1 MSGRLR
7 LSLVLILLIG
17 GAASAAAEFVVPVFT
32 PPRISLHPD
41 DFRECTAQ
49 AGPEV
54 AAVAT
59 AVVKLTLKD
68 DGTLKDFSLPA
79 DSPPWMSELAQ
90 CGLAKLRFAPGTRD
104 GVATESGGSLE
115 FKLRAQAAAG
125 GSTVTIE
132 QAGRLATFPRLVRM
146 PESTWDCFPREFARR
161 GNVARFVVT
170 LTILPDGQ
178 VTNVTIPVGGDSWQ
192 EETTQCVL
200 GRVAFIPGTVDG
212 VPVTAKASLPIVYS
226 VESGAVIKP
235 ELRSSD
241 EQIEESYRAC
251 YPPGLVATTSAFYR
265 FDIAA
270 NGKVAN
276 PKLHKG
282 SGDAR
287 LDEAG
292 VCILS
297 RLEFTPLKQN
307 GRAIRSSV
315 TWELPIRP
323 PR

>member
-1 MSGRLR
+1 MSGSLR
-7 LSLVLILLIG
+7 LSLALILSIG
-17 GAASAAAEFVVPVFT
+17 GPASAAADFVAPVFT

-41 DFRECTAQ
+41 DFHECTAQ
-49 AGPEV
+49 AGPEA
-54 AAVAT
+54 AAVDAV
-59 AVVKLTLKD
+59 VVKLTLKD
-68 DGTLKDFSLPA
+68 DGSLKDFSLPG
-79 DSPPWMSELAQ
+79 DSPPWMNDLAT
-90 CGLAKLRFAPGTRD
+90 CGLAKLRFTNGTRD
-104 GVATESGGSLE
+104 GVAVESGGSLE
-115 FKLRAQAAAG
+115 FKLRAQAVAG
-125 GSTVTIE
+125 GFTVAIE
-132 QAGRLATFPRLVRM
+132 QAGRLATPPRLVRK
-146 PESTWDCFPREFARR
+146 PENTWDCFPREFARR

-178 VTNVTIPVGGDSWQ
+178 VTNVKIPVGGESWQ
-192 EETTQCVL
+192 EKTAHCVL
-200 GRVAFIPGTVDG
+200 GRIAFIPGTVDG
-212 VPVTAKASLPIVYS
+212 VPVAAEASLPIVYS
-226 VESGAVIKP
+226 VDSGAVFKP

-241 EQIEESYRAC
+241 EQIEAAYRAC
-251 YPPGLVATTSAFYR
+251 YPPGLEATTSAFYR
-265 FDIAA
+265 FDIAP

-276 PKLHKG
+276 PNLYEG

-292 VCILS
+292 VCILG